1 MNFLS
6 EFLFP
11 KKCVICG
18 RSGKMICDQCFS
30 DLRIV
35 EGKCPMCS
43 GRSLQGW
50 THNRCRKKQG
60 MEGLSAMWSYRDPR
74 VKKIIKGIKYRRYKD
89 LIKEIM
95 ERVDGNIEA
104 DFIVPIPLYWQRLN
118 DRGFNQA
125 EEIARYLDK
134 QKLVDILVIK
144 KKTKPLADMRT
155 KEERSEEIKGVFEL
169 KKEAKRIVGKKILL
183 VDDVYTSGAT
193 MREAAK
199 VLKRNGAREVW
210 GWVLAS

>member
-134 QKLVDILVIK
+134 QKLVDILVRK
-144 KKTKPLADMRT
+144 KKTKPLAEMRT

>member
-60 MEGLSAMWSYRDPR
+60 LEGLSAMWSYRDPR

-134 QKLVDILVIK
+134 QKLVDILVRK
-144 KKTKPLADMRT
+144 KKTKPLAEMRT

>member
-134 QKLVDILVIK
+134 QKLVDILVRK
-144 KKTKPLADMRT
+144 KKTKQLAEMRT